1 MLKRWEQHKRGILAA
16 LVLAEALATLAGV
29 WGNVLWREV
38 LADSELRDP
47 TPLTLRIVQR
57 ETGAYTNEEPLDPPT
72 TFEYPDSADAR
83 TLYRVLRT
91 RAESEYGGGCR
102 IVGGLAGDGAKAYDY
117 QVTFLRGDTIMLD
130 AYLPAGCV
138 YYALSKEDPW
148 YARHLT
154 NASAYSAGTYFLDR
168 DVKASL
174 YAATGL
180 GQ

>member
-1 MLKRWEQHKRGILAA
+1 MRGILAA
-16 LVLAEALATLAGV
+16 LVLAGALVTVAGV
-29 WGNVLWREV
+29 WGKVAWREV

-47 TPLTLRIVQR
+47 TPLTLRIEQR

-72 TFEYPDSADAR
+72 TFEFPDSADAR

-91 RAESEYGGGCR
+91 RAESEYGPGGCR

-117 QVTFLRGDTIMLD
+117 RVTFLRGDKIMLD

-138 YYALSKEDPW
+138 FYALSQEDPW

-174 YAATGL
+174 YAATGFV
-180 GQ
+180 Q